1 MRFSFLRLLASPS
14 QTVSPPVLQQANASL
29 RLGQNAAFI
38 GGSAVA
44 GFLVATI
51 GSGWSLAIDAA
62 TFALGALFLSRIR
75 LPRGDRIVGG
85 SALRELREGWTEFR
99 ARTWVWVIVVQF
111 TFVNLAL
118 ACAFTTLG
126 PVIADDT
133 VGRRV
138 WGLVLA
144 SQAIGLILGGL
155 LALRVRPPRPLRF
168 GVAFSVLIALLG
180 ALAFAPQAL
189 PLVLCAVAAGIGIEV
204 FSVTWDLSLQQH
216 IPSDRLSRVASY
228 DVLGSFVFIPVG
240 YVAAGPCRPPSA
252 SLRPSPAAPSWPSR
266 ARWAHCSSAMFVICG
281 GPMSMQRRLERRRC
295 RRGDTHALF
304 TLAVRRRRPGRSPT
318 RRRTE
323 RIYGEHLA
331 FVDRLREDGTYV
343 TSGPLDAQAATQL
356 RRDDSG
362 AVLVTDTPLPETREV
377 LGSFYLVEVADE
389 AAARALAT
397 AIPASPGL
405 VTTIPV
411 VPI

>member
-1 MRFSFLRLLASPS
+1 MSGALEPFRSPAFRFLFVGRFVSYLGTAIAPVAVAFAVLDLGGSASDLGLVLAARSVPMIVFVLVGGVIADRLPRQFVLVASNGLSAVTQAAAAALLLSDNASIASLMALEAVNGASNAFLFPAIVGITP

-240 YVAAGPCRPPSA
+240 TSPRSLSAAFGITATVAGCAVLALAGA
-252 SLRPSPAAPSWPSR
+252 LGSLFVRDVRDLRRTDVDAAP
-266 ARWAHCSSAMFVICG
+266 
-281 GPMSMQRRLERRRC
+281 
-295 RRGDTHALF
+295 
-304 TLAVRRRRPGRSPT
+304 
-318 RRRTE
+318 
-323 RIYGEHLA
+323 
-331 FVDRLREDGTYV
+331 
-343 TSGPLDAQAATQL
+343 
-356 RRDDSG
+356 
-362 AVLVTDTPLPETREV
+362 
-377 LGSFYLVEVADE
+377 
-389 AAARALAT
+389 ARA
-397 AIPASPGL
+397 S
-405 VTTIPV
+405 
-411 VPI
+411 

>member
-1 MRFSFLRLLASPS
+1 VSGALEPFRSPAFRFLFVGRFVSYLGTAIAPVAVAFAVLDLGGSASDLGLVLAARSVPMIVFVLVGGVIADRLPRQFVLVASNGLSAVTQAAAAALLLSDNASIASLMALEAVNGASNAFLFPAIVGITP

-62 TFALGALFLSRIR
+62 SFALGALFLSRIR

-168 GVAFSVLIALLG
+168 GVAFSVLIAPLLG

-228 DVLGSFVFIPVG
+228 DLLGSFVFIPVG
-240 YVAAGPCRPPSA
+240 YVAAGPLSDAFGITATVAGCA
-252 SLRPSPAAPSWPSR
+252 VLALAGALGSLFVRDVRDLRRTDVDAAPARPS
-266 ARWAHCSSAMFVICG
+266 
-281 GPMSMQRRLERRRC
+281 
-295 RRGDTHALF
+295 
-304 TLAVRRRRPGRSPT
+304 
-318 RRRTE
+318 
-323 RIYGEHLA
+323 
-331 FVDRLREDGTYV
+331 
-343 TSGPLDAQAATQL
+343 
-356 RRDDSG
+356 
-362 AVLVTDTPLPETREV
+362 
-377 LGSFYLVEVADE
+377 
-389 AAARALAT
+389 
-397 AIPASPGL
+397 
-405 VTTIPV
+405 
-411 VPI
+411 